1 MGADVM
7 DVDVV
12 DRYMTELGSRL
23 RGSNK
28 QVRELLTETRDS
40 LADATEAHLD
50 RGLTEREAQERA
62 VEEFG
67 PVREIANE
75 YQAELAVAYG
85 TRTLIWLAIV
95 LPLMHM
101 AWEYGRMLLI
111 GPWRDFGTM
120 PPDWYLF
127 IAKANDLTSG
137 IASGVAL
144 VALVLGRVL
153 ARKYDTKLLAKLGA
167 TIALVS
173 VGAVLLGNLS
183 IILATAHFDASRLAE
198 SLPMTIASL
207 ITWTVIV
214 RLGLLARRC
223 LSCATIVV

>member
-1 MGADVM
+1 MGADVIE
-7 DVDVV
+7 
-12 DRYMTELGSRL
+12 RYVTDLGSRL
-23 RGSNK
+23 QGSRR
-28 QVRELLTETRDS
+28 QVRDLLTETRDS
-40 LADATEAHLD
+40 LTDATEAHLD
-50 RGLTEREAQERA
+50 DGLTEAEAQQRA

-67 PVREIANE
+67 PVREIAGE

-85 TRTLIWLAIV
+85 TRTLVWLAIV

-111 GPWRDFGTM
+111 GPWQDFGTI
-120 PPDWYLF
+120 PPAWYLF

-144 VALVLGRVL
+144 VALILGRLL
-153 ARKYDTKLLAKLGA
+153 ARRYDARLLAKVGA
-167 TIALVS
+167 GVAVAA

-183 IILATAHFDASRLAE
+183 IIAATAHLDPARLLQ
-198 SLPMTIASL
+198 SLPMSVASL
-207 ITWTVIV
+207 ISWIVIV

-223 LSCATIVV
+223 LSCATIVA

>member
-1 MGADVM
+1 MGTDVIE
-7 DVDVV
+7 
-12 DRYMTELGSRL
+12 RYVTDLGTRL
-23 RGSNK
+23 RGSKK

-50 RGLTEREAQERA
+50 RGLTEREAQKRA

-85 TRTLIWLAIV
+85 TRTLVWLAIV

-101 AWEYGRMLLI
+101 AWEYGRMLLV
-111 GPWRDFGTM
+111 GPWQDFGAM
-120 PPDWYLF
+120 PPAWYLF
-127 IAKANDLTSG
+127 VAKANDLTSG

-144 VALVLGRVL
+144 VALILGRVL
-153 ARKYDTKLLAKLGA
+153 ARRYDAKLLARLGA
-167 TIALVS
+167 TIAIAA
-173 VGAVLLGNLS
+173 VGAVLLGNVS
-183 IILATAHFDASRLAE
+183 IIVATAHLDVSRLVQ
-198 SLPMTIASL
+198 SLPMSIASL
-207 ITWTVIV
+207 ITWIVIV

-223 LSCATIVV
+223 LSCATIVA

>member
-1 MGADVM
+1 MGTDVI
-7 DVDVV
+7 DSYVTD
-12 DRYMTELGSRL
+12 LGTRL
-23 RGSNK
+23 QGSKK
-28 QVRELLTETRDS
+28 QVRDLLTETRDS
-40 LADATEAHLD
+40 LEDATEAHVEK
-50 RGLTEREAQERA
+50 GFTEHEARKKA

-67 PVREIANE
+67 PVKEIANE

-111 GPWRDFGTM
+111 GPWQDFGAM
-120 PPDWYLF
+120 PPSWYLF

-137 IASGVAL
+137 VASGVAL
-144 VALVLGRVL
+144 VALVLGRIL
-153 ARKYDTKLLAKLGA
+153 ARTYDTKLLAKLA
-167 TIALVS
+167 ASIAILAVA
-173 VGAVLLGNLS
+173 VVLLGNVA
-183 IILATAHFDASRLAE
+183 IIAATAHVDPSRLMQ
-198 SLPMTIASL
+198 SLPMSIASL

-223 LSCATIVV
+223 LSCATIVA